1 MHAYA
6 RNAWGEDTS
15 TLTGIILSQASD
27 FVEPRI
33 DRALKPE
40 SVKLDIEQPEY
51 QPPSLTSHKKTQ
63 LFLPPKP

>member
-33 DRALKPE
+33 DRIFKPE
-40 SVKLDIEQPEY
+40 SVKLDKQLEY